1 MAQYGTSMHII
12 YHHISSYII
21 IISYYQTWL
30 EEQVKTLS
38 MLPSPSS
45 YAPADYSHKLHLV
58 CYCQAW
64 NLTWHFDH
72 TRSALSIVTT
82 SRLQFNQVSKP
93 GCHRPHW
100 TSSNWKMSPSCQ
112 VARTIQIGLQW
123 CLYTDPYN
131 GCIRR
136 FELWK
141 QMPQVHWV
149 EHQVVSSTC
158 FPPALSSFIISLIG
172 RWEINIY
179 TCLLSWF
186 KPYGGNIFGHK

>member
-1 MAQYGTSMHII
+1 MTFRPY
-12 YHHISSYII
+12 
-21 IISYYQTWL
+21 
-30 EEQVKTLS
+30 K
-38 MLPSPSS
+38 
-45 YAPADYSHKLHLV
+45 V
-58 CYCQAW
+58 CP
-64 NLTWHFDH
+64 F
-72 TRSALSIVTT
+72 IVTT

-123 CLYTDPYN
+123 CLYMDPYN

-179 TCLLSWF
+179 TPVCFHDSNPTEGTYLVINKPVFAYRVTTLLTRTNMDRKGRWHGVTPTSLLTRF
-186 KPYGGNIFGHK
+186 CFTICT